1 MAGIRSEELGQDCS
15 DEVDPCSLGC
25 SCFST
30 CKRHEKKQEDREAEG
45 RKAVMQ
51 LSDDHEEEQIG
62 KQIGFLN
69 PASWRMTGERA
80 REQGTGAPV
89 GSRQVGFQISR
100 PRRRPKRTCI
110 IWMARPV
117 PVPVTCSA
125 RAACAAASCFTCPRR
140 GNDLQRRQSLV
151 RRGMQSIIQR

>member
-1 MAGIRSEELGQDCS
+1 MLAGIRSEELGRNCS

-51 LSDDHEEEQIG
+51 LSDDREEEQIG

-69 PASWRMTGERA
+69 PASWRNDRRERE
-80 REQGTGAPV
+80 RESRERERLSALGRSDSRSRGPAGAQNAP
-89 GSRQVGFQISR
+89 
-100 PRRRPKRTCI
+100 
-110 IWMARPV
+110 
-117 PVPVTCSA
+117 
-125 RAACAAASCFTCPRR
+125 ASYGWPGLFPFR
-140 GNDLQRRQSLV
+140 
-151 RRGMQSIIQR
+151 